1 MFKIVFKPEAL
12 RQLKKL
18 KRYDAVAI
26 VDAIDRHLHEEPEKP
41 GKSSIKRLRG
51 RQDSTFRLRVQSYRV
66 FYDVIE
72 DRVQVIQILHKS
84 ETPLFY
90 RERRK

>member
-51 RQDSTFRLRVQSYRV
+51 AK
-66 FYDVIE
+66 
-72 DRVQVIQILHKS
+72 IQ
-84 ETPLFY
+84 PFG
-90 RERRK
+90 

>member
-12 RQLKKL
+12 RQLKTL

-51 RQDSTFRLRVQSYRV
+51 AK
-66 FYDVIE
+66 
-72 DRVQVIQILHKS
+72 IQ
-84 ETPLFY
+84 PFG
-90 RERRK
+90 